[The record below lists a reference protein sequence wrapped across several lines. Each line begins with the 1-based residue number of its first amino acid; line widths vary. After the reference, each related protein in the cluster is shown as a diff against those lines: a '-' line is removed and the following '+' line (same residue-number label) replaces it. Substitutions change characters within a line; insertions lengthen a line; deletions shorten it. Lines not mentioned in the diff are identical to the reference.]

1 MKKLALLALL
11 LVLPVP
17 GASQCLV
24 ESECPASVLGA
35 RICGL
40 DVVSC
45 DLSVPSGDR
54 PAFCA
59 GSGCSFHNCRNPMVP
74 QEPVVD
80 VMEEADGELTARL
93 RFTVTAPWNKESGDN
108 DGQEDHP
115 AGTLDMF

>member
-93 RFTVTAPWNKESGDN
+93 RFT
-108 DGQEDHP
+108 
-115 AGTLDMF
+115 